1 MITEDF
7 QELAQGLRTENMERD
22 MMRIMSSLVYDWLVS
37 TLIINVWKPWNKIYK
52 FRLVSAG
59 DDNLAR
65 KFKEEVSPESLPP
78 NALRL
83 ADIVKIYQK
92 ENTPRK
98 RKAGP
103 LMSERDAKKARKVWR
118 EDNFLELETHWYTSS
133 FLKPRIRF
141 LLRRRCLSPNVSLLM
156 LLPNLLLRRRKTA
169 QKKTTVATKKSMH
182 SWVRLQ

>member
-7 QELAQGLRTENMERD
+7 QELVQGLRTWRMEKG
-22 MMRIMSSLVYDWLVS
+22 MLRIMSSLVYDWLVS
-37 TLIINVWKPWNKIYK
+37 TLIIALRKPWNKIFK

-59 DDNLAR
+59 DDNLAK

-78 NALRL
+78 NSLRL

-103 LMSERDAKKARKVWR
+103 LMSARDAKKARKVGMR
-118 EDNFLELETHWYTSS
+118 IS
-133 FLKPRIRF
+133 FSLKRNIP
-141 LLRRRCLSPNVSLLM
+141 P
-156 LLPNLLLRRRKTA
+156 LPTQCNSVTLHQFVNL
-169 QKKTTVATKKSMH
+169 Q
-182 SWVRLQ
+182 